1 MKRLNIQ
8 RPIKRRTIGSV
19 FGVGILGILL
29 TCAINSSAQTN
40 APSRTD
46 YSSYRIIIERNIFN
60 PNRTGRYIRS
70 NSPTPRASRVDTFS
84 LVGTI
89 AYEKGMFAFFDSS
102 SPDFRK
108 ILEPAG
114 EIAGYTVKEI
124 SPKSVKL
131 EAAGKTLEI
140 KIGGQMRRE
149 DNKPWELIA
158 QTEWT
163 PIAPSDS
170 ATTAS
175 NDSSLE
181 ANDVLKKLMQKR
193 EQESK

>member
-1 MKRLNIQ
+1 
-8 RPIKRRTIGSV
+8 
-19 FGVGILGILL
+19 
-29 TCAINSSAQTN
+29 
-40 APSRTD
+40 
-46 YSSYRIIIERNIFN
+46 
-60 PNRTGRYIRS
+60 
-70 NSPTPRASRVDTFS
+70 
-84 LVGTI
+84 VGTI

-131 EAAGKTLEI
+131 EAGGKTVEM

-163 PIAPSDS
+163 PTAPADS
-170 ATTAS
+170 AATAS
-175 NDSSLE
+175 SDSSLE
-181 ANDVLKKLMQKR
+181 ANDVLKKLMQQR